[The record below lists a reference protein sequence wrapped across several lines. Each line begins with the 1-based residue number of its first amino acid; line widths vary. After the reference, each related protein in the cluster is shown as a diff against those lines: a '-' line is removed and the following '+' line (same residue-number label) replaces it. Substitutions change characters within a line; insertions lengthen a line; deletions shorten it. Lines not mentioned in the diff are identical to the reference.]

1 MIFALL
7 CSLVVFYMANR
18 LIDLFLSF
26 EDLDLVLVDRLIQT
40 QDYFFTGLI
49 ERPFFISLETPAL
62 MTGVVMF
69 ILIWL
74 IWLYKDM
81 ARKNYKRGAEH
92 GSARWAKPEEI
103 KKLVDKNDDENMIFT
118 ATEKVSIHADKT
130 MLNNNVMLFGDSGSR
145 KTSGYVKP
153 NLMQMNMNYIITDP
167 KGTVLTSVGNML
179 RAGGYRIKVF
189 NTVDFLKSMRYNPF
203 AYIHDEKDILK
214 FINALIMNTKGK
226 DAKEDFWVSAEKLLY
241 MALVGYMFHELK
253 PQERNFDSL
262 LDLLSEVKISE
273 GDDEFESKID
283 VLFRKLEREKGSKH
297 FAVRQ
302 YKEFKD
308 KAPAE
313 TAKSIMVSCSV
324 RLAPFAIN
332 AVREITE
339 YDEMNFESFATEKT
353 ALFIVIDD
361 KDSTFNFLVAIM
373 YTQLFN
379 KLCDLADNKYNGTL
393 PIHVHA
399 FLDELANIGK
409 IPELEKLIA
418 TIRSRG
424 ISLSAIFQ
432 DFPQIKANYKDHAGT
447 IIANCHKL
455 LFLGGTEEETTKKI
469 SARAGKTTIDHR
481 TNNETRGRNASTSIN
496 NQIIARDLITAD
508 EVGLLKMDEC
518 LLFVRGLHPF
528 KSKKYNLNKHP
539 RYKELADDEPEHL
552 FDVGNYIE
560 ENAVAWVK
568 EAVKK
573 DEVQEVE
580 VQKDDFLKALS
591 ELETAGLDEESLAEL
606 RELKVSL
613 QRSKLVLGKGGG
625 KGEFLVFKW

>member
-1 MIFALL
+1 MILTL
-7 CSLVVFYMANR
+7 ICSLIVFYLFNR
-18 LIDLFLSF
+18 LVDLFLSF
-26 EDLDLVLVDRLIQT
+26 SHLELLDQLIKTKDNFFVGLV
-40 QDYFFTGLI
+40 
-49 ERPFFISLETPAL
+49 ERPFFISTDQTAL
-62 MTGVVMF
+62 IAGFVMF
-69 ILIWL
+69 ILTWVVL
-74 IWLYKDM
+74 LYKDM

-92 GSARWAKPEEI
+92 GSARWAKSAEI
-103 KKLVDKNDDENMIFT
+103 KKLIGKNDDENMIFT
-118 ATEKVSIHADKT
+118 ASEMLSINAEKT

-153 NLMQMNMNYIITDP
+153 NLMQMNMNYITTDP
-167 KGTVLTSVGNML
+167 KGTVLISVGKML
-179 RAGGYRIKVF
+179 RAGGYKIKVF
-189 NTVDFLKSMRYNPF
+189 NIVDFSKSMRYNPF
-203 AYIHDEKDILK
+203 AYIRDEKDILK

-226 DAKEDFWVSAEKLLY
+226 DAKEDFWIDAEKLLY
-241 MALVGYMFHELK
+241 MALVGYIYHELT
-253 PQERNFDSL
+253 PPERNFDKL
-262 LDLLSEVKISE
+262 LELLSKVKISE
-273 GDDEFESKID
+273 NDEEFESEID
-283 VLFRKLEREKGSKH
+283 VLFRRLEREKGSKH

-339 YDEMNFESFATEKT
+339 YDEMDFESFATEKT

-361 KDSTFNFLVAIM
+361 KDPTFNFLVAIM

-379 KLCDLADNKYNGTL
+379 KLCDLADNKFGGTL
-393 PIHVHA
+393 PIHIHA

-409 IPELEKLIA
+409 IPELEKLTA

-432 DFPQIKANYKDHAGT
+432 DFSQIKANYKDHAGT

-481 TNNETRGRNASTSIN
+481 TVNESRGRNASTSIN
-496 NQIIARDLITAD
+496 NQIISRNLITPD

-518 LLFVRGLHPF
+518 LLFIRGVHPF
-528 KSKKYNLNKHP
+528 KSKKYNLKTHK
-539 RYKELADDEPEHL
+539 RYTELADDDQANI
-552 FDVGNYIE
+552 FDVGEYIE
-560 ENAVAWVK
+560 QISKAWID
-568 EAVKK
+568 EAVKE
-573 DEVQEVE
+573 DQMQEIE
-580 VQKDDFLKALS
+580 LQDADLLDALA
-591 ELETAGLDEESLAEL
+591 ELETADLDEGSLAEL
-606 RELKVSL
+606 QELKELLDV
-613 QRSKLVLGKGGG
+613 
-625 KGEFLVFKW
+625 E

>member
-1 MIFALL
+1 MILTL
-7 CSLVVFYMANR
+7 ICSLLAFYLFNR
-18 LIDLFLSF
+18 LIDLFLTF
-26 EDLDLVLVDRLIQT
+26 NELDLLEQVLYT
-40 QDYFFTGLI
+40 QQYFFSGLMA
-49 ERPFFISLETPAL
+49 RPFFISTEQPAIIA
-62 MTGVVMF
+62 GVVMF
-69 ILIWL
+69 ILTWMV
-74 IWLYKDM
+74 WLYKDM
-81 ARKNYKRGAEH
+81 TRKNYKRGAEH
-92 GSARWAKPEEI
+92 GSARWAKSNEI
-103 KKLVDKNDDENMIFT
+103 KKLVDKKSDKNMIFT
-118 ATEKVSIHADKT
+118 ATEKVSINSSKT

-145 KTSGYVKP
+145 KTTGYVKP
-153 NLMQMNMNYIITDP
+153 NLMQMNMNYIVTDP
-167 KGTVLTSVGNML
+167 KATVLTSVGKML
-179 RAGGYRIKVF
+179 QAGGYRIKIF
-189 NTVDFLKSMRYNPF
+189 NTVEFTKSMRYNPF

-226 DAKEDFWVSAEKLLY
+226 DAKEDFWVDAEKLLY
-241 MALVGYMFHELK
+241 MALVGYMFYELT
-253 PQERNFDSL
+253 PAEQNFDTL

-273 GDDEFESKID
+273 TDAEFESVID

-339 YDEMNFESFATEKT
+339 YDELDFENFATEKT

-361 KDSTFNFLVAIM
+361 KDPTFNFLVAIM

-379 KLCDLADNKYNGTL
+379 KLCDLADNKFGGTL

-409 IPELEKLIA
+409 IPELEKLTA

-432 DFPQIKANYKDHAGT
+432 DFPQIKVNYKDSAGT

-481 TNNETRGRNASTSIN
+481 TSNETRGRNASTSIN
-496 NQIIARDLITAD
+496 NQIIARDLITPD
-508 EVGLLKMDEC
+508 EVGLLSMDEC

-528 KSKKYNLNKHP
+528 KSKKYNLKKHS
-539 RYKELADDEPEHL
+539 RYKELADDDPENL
-552 FDVGNYIE
+552 FDEGNYIE
-560 ENAVAWVK
+560 QMALAWVE
-568 EAVKK
+568 EAVK
-573 DEVQEVE
+573 EGQMEE
-580 VQKDDFLKALS
+580 IELQPDDFVQALA
-591 ELETAGLDEESLAEL
+591 ELETADLDEKSLAEL
-606 RELKVSL
+606 QDIKEMLEVGTDKT
-613 QRSKLVLGKGGG
+613 
-625 KGEFLVFKW
+625 

>member
-1 MIFALL
+1 MIVTLI
-7 CSLVVFYMANR
+7 CSILVFYLFNR
-18 LIDLFLSF
+18 LVDLFLSF
-26 EDLDLVLVDRLIQT
+26 HELELLDQVLHT
-40 QDYFFTGLI
+40 QQYYFAGLL
-49 ERPFFISLETPAL
+49 ERPFFVSTEQSAL
-62 MTGVVMF
+62 VAGGVMF
-69 ILIWL
+69 ILTWIV
-74 IWLYKDM
+74 WLYKNM
-81 ARKNYKRGAEH
+81 TRKNYKRGAEH
-92 GSARWAKPEEI
+92 GSARWAKSNEI
-103 KKLVDKNDDENMIFT
+103 KKLIDKKDDENMIFT
-118 ATEKVSIHADKT
+118 ATEKVSIHGSKT

-145 KTSGYVKP
+145 KTTGYVKP
-153 NLMQMNMNYIITDP
+153 NLMQMNMNYIVTDP
-167 KGTVLTSVGNML
+167 KGTVLTSLGKML
-179 RAGGYRIKVF
+179 QTGGYRIKIF
-189 NTVDFLKSMRYNPF
+189 NTVDFTKSMRYNPF

-226 DAKEDFWVSAEKLLY
+226 DAKEDFWVDAEKLLY
-241 MALVGYMFHELK
+241 MSLVGYMFYELT
-253 PQERNFDSL
+253 PAERNFDTL

-273 GDDEFESKID
+273 TDEEFESAID

-308 KAPAE
+308 KAPSE

-339 YDEMNFESFATEKT
+339 YDELDFESFATEKT

-379 KLCDLADNKYNGTL
+379 KLCDLADNKFGGTL
-393 PIHVHA
+393 PIPVHA

-409 IPELEKLIA
+409 IPELEKLTA

-424 ISLSAIFQ
+424 VSLSAIFQ
-432 DFPQIKANYKDHAGT
+432 DFPQIKVNYKDSAGT

-481 TNNETRGRNASTSIN
+481 TSNETRGRNASTSIN
-496 NQIIARDLITAD
+496 NQIIARDLITPD
-508 EVGLLKMDEC
+508 EVGLLDMNEC
-518 LLFVRGLHPF
+518 LLFIRGVHPF
-528 KSKKYNLNKHP
+528 KAKKYNLKKHP
-539 RYKELADDEPEHL
+539 RYKELADDDPDNL
-552 FDVGNYIE
+552 FDVGNYIKQTSM
-560 ENAVAWVK
+560 AWVEEAIK
-568 EAVKK
+568 EGQMEELELQHG
-573 DEVQEVE
+573 DFVQ
-580 VQKDDFLKALS
+580 ALA

-606 RELKVSL
+606 EKLK
-613 QRSKLVLGKGGG
+613 GMFTT
-625 KGEFLVFKW
+625 GE